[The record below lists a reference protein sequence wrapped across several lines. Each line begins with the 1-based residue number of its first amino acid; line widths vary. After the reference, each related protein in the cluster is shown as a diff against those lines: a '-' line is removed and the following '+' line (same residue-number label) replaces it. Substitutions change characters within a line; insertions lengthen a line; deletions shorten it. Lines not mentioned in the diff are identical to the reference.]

1 MRIVVDT
8 NVIISGVFFGG
19 APREILKAVITSKV
33 TACATAEIV
42 DEYLEIVDE
51 MISRKQ
57 GTINRNILSPLIRSL
72 EMIEPRTQVEV
83 PRDPDDDKFLG
94 CAKDAKALYI
104 VSGDKDLLV
113 LERFENIEI
122 ITARE
127 FCEKYLSTQA
137 DEVP

>member
-1 MRIVVDT
+1 MKIVVDT

-19 APREILKAVITSKV
+19 APRQILNAVVTAKV
-33 TACATAEIV
+33 TACATTEIV

-51 MISRKQ
+51 MITRKQ
-57 GTINRNILSPLIRSL
+57 GSVNRNILSPLIRSL
-72 EMIEPRTQVEV
+72 EMIEPRTHVALS
-83 PRDPDDDKFLG
+83 RDPDDDKFLG

-127 FCEKYLSTQA
+127 FCDRYLA
-137 DEVP
+137 VE

>member
-1 MRIVVDT
+1 MKIVVDT

-19 APREILKAVITSKV
+19 APRQILSAIVSSKI

-51 MISRKQ
+51 MVSRKQ

-72 EMIEPRTQVEV
+72 EMIEPRTHVELS
-83 PRDPDDDKFLG
+83 RDPDDDKFLG

-113 LERFENIEI
+113 LERYENIDI

-127 FCEKYLSTQA
+127 FCERYLS
-137 DEVP
+137 D

>member
-19 APREILKAVITSKV
+19 APRQILNAVVKAKV
-33 TACATAEIV
+33 TACATTEIV

-51 MISRKQ
+51 MITRKQ
-57 GTINRNILSPLIRSL
+57 GSINRNILSPLIHSL
-72 EMIEPRTQVEV
+72 EMIEPRTHVALS
-83 PRDPDDDKFLG
+83 RDPDDDKFLG
-94 CAKDAKALYI
+94 CAKDAKALDI

-127 FCEKYLSTQA
+127 FCDRYLA
-137 DEVP
+137 VE

>member
-19 APREILKAVITSKV
+19 APRQILKAIVTSKV

-57 GTINRNILSPLIRSL
+57 GTIDRSILSPLIHSL
-72 EMIEPRTQVEV
+72 EMIEPRTHVELS
-83 PRDPDDDKFLG
+83 RDPDDDKFLG

-127 FCEKYLSTQA
+127 FCDKYLLM
-137 DEVP
+137 

>member
-19 APREILKAVITSKV
+19 APRQILNAIVISKV
-33 TACATAEIV
+33 TACATTEIV

-51 MISRKQ
+51 MVSRKQ
-57 GTINRNILSPLIRSL
+57 GNINKNILSPLIHSL
-72 EMIEPRTQVEV
+72 EMIEPRTQVKLS
-83 PRDPDDDKFLG
+83 RDPDDDKFIG

-113 LERFENIEI
+113 LERYENIEI

-127 FCEKYLSTQA
+127 FCDRYLSK
-137 DEVP
+137 